1 MSGRQGEKEAAGMN
15 ENTFPVYKVDVIV
28 QFYRTEVLTGQE
40 AKHFTKNDI
49 TPNPKAESI
58 QRLYMRV
65 LQLLFRFRPECHY
78 TVPLSENVQFP
89 MLYEWV
95 SPVMSVYMRM
105 CQFLP
110 LCHVYDFSLNDLLN
124 PKLKRTIT
132 ILSAIQNFLHFR
144 KQRLELTAA
153 HQQSFRCDMD
163 RLQAYTREI
172 KEAEKKIEKLTTIPP
187 EQQAEAKELAS
198 ALAEL
203 TANTQREYQDVTA
216 MNEMVAQCK
225 TEIAEISQKLT
236 QRKVDVATLKDEI
249 SKFKSQIVESPEELK
264 SEMERMK
271 ENVKSIKMSKE
282 LADERLV
289 ELQMRVQCAGQVE
302 AELQVLLKQL
312 QDLQIS
318 MCKTNQQKE
327 EVQRSAAMNEALQ
340 KELKSLSSEEAQ
352 MKRAFAMKLDKQSKH
367 QIRRQK
373 KKEVK
378 DQQVKNIYGQ
388 YDKIHQ
394 KREEFVKK
402 MEESNRETKRFKE
415 RMQELREK
423 CSQHTQK
430 AQEIYER
437 LLTTL
442 EQYNKRIEGIV
453 VDTNADTLK
462 MKSHF

>member
-1 MSGRQGEKEAAGMN
+1 MAARQCEKDAGMS
-15 ENTFPVYKVDVIV
+15 ENTFPVYKMDVIV

-40 AKHFTKNDI
+40 SKHFTKNEL
-49 TPNPKAESI
+49 TPTPKPESV
-58 QRLYMRV
+58 QRLYMRI

-78 TVPLSENVQFP
+78 TVPLSENIQYP
-89 MLYEWV
+89 MLYE
-95 SPVMSVYMRM
+95 SFAPIMSIYMRM

-110 LCHVYDFSLNDLLN
+110 VCRVYDFSLSDLLN
-124 PKLKRTIT
+124 PKTKRTIT

-144 KQRLELTAA
+144 KQRLEITAA
-153 HQQSFRCDMD
+153 HQQSFRADMD

-203 TANTQREYQDVTA
+203 STNTQHEYQDVSA
-216 MNEMVAQCK
+216 INEKVAQFK
-225 TEIAEISQKLT
+225 TEIAELSQKLT
-236 QRKVDVATLKDEI
+236 QRKVEVATLKDEL
-249 SKFKSQIVESPEELK
+249 SKLKSQIVESPEELK
-264 SEMERMK
+264 NEMERMRETAK
-271 ENVKSIKMSKE
+271 NIKMSKE

-289 ELQMRVQCAGQVE
+289 ELQMLVQCASQVE
-302 AELQVLLKQL
+302 AEIQVLLKQL
-312 QDLQIS
+312 QDLQSS
-318 MCKTNQQKE
+318 MGKTKQRKE
-327 EVQRSAAMNEALQ
+327 EVQSLEVMNESLQ

-352 MKRAFAMKLDKQSKH
+352 LKRALTMKLDKESKQ

-394 KREEFVKK
+394 KREEIVKK
-402 MEESNRETKRFKE
+402 IEECNRETKQFKE
-415 RMQELREK
+415 KMQALREN
-423 CSQHTQK
+423 CNQRTQK

-442 EQYNKRIEGIV
+442 EQYHKRIEKILV
-453 VDTNADTLK
+453 ETNADALK

>member
-1 MSGRQGEKEAAGMN
+1 MSDQQCEKDAGMS
-15 ENTFPVYKVDVIV
+15 ENTFPVYKVDAIV

-78 TVPLSENVQFP
+78 TVPFSENVQYP

-95 SPVMSVYMRM
+95 TPIMSVYMRM

-124 PKLKRTIT
+124 PKSKRTIT

-144 KQRLELTAA
+144 KQRLEMTAA
-153 HQQSFRCDMD
+153 HQQSFRSDMD

-172 KEAEKKIEKLTTIPP
+172 KEAERKIEKLTTIPP
-187 EQQAEAKELAS
+187 EQQVEAKELA
-198 ALAEL
+198 AVLAEL
-203 TANTQREYQDVTA
+203 TTNTQHEYQDVSA
-216 MNEMVAQCK
+216 MNEKVAQCK

-236 QRKVDVATLKDEI
+236 QRKVDVATLKGKI
-249 SKFKSQIVESPEELK
+249 AKLKSQIVESPEELK
-264 SEMERMK
+264 NEMERMK
-271 ENVKSIKMSKE
+271 ENVKSIRMSKE

-289 ELQMRVQCAGQVE
+289 ELQMLVQCASQVE
-302 AELQVLLKQL
+302 AEIQVLLKQL
-312 QDLQIS
+312 QDLQS
-318 MCKTNQQKE
+318 TMCKTNQQKE
-327 EVQRSAAMNEALQ
+327 EVQSLAAMNETLQ
-340 KELKSLSSEEAQ
+340 KELKSLSNEEAQ
-352 MKRAFAMKLDKQSKH
+352 MKRALAMKLDKESKQ

-394 KREEFVKK
+394 KREEIVK
-402 MEESNRETKRFKE
+402 MIEESNRETKQFKE
-415 RMQELREK
+415 KMQKLREK
-423 CSQHTQK
+423 CNQQTQK
-430 AQEIYER
+430 AQEFYER

-442 EQYNKRIEGIV
+442 EQYNKRIESIV
-453 VDTNADTLK
+453 VETNADTLK

>member
-1 MSGRQGEKEAAGMN
+1 MT
-15 ENTFPVYKVDVIV
+15 ENTFPVYKVDAIV
-28 QFYRTEVLTGQE
+28 QFYRTEVLIGQE
-40 AKHFTKNDI
+40 AKHFTKSDI
-49 TPNPKAESI
+49 TPTPKAESI

-65 LQLLFRFRPECHY
+65 LQLLFRFRQECHY
-78 TVPLSENVQFP
+78 TVPLSENVQYP

-95 SPVMSVYMRM
+95 TPVMSVYTRM

-110 LCHVYDFSLNDLLN
+110 FCHVYDFSLNDLLN
-124 PKLKRTIT
+124 PKLKRTVT

-144 KQRLELTAA
+144 KQRLEVTAA
-153 HQQSFRCDMD
+153 HQQSFRSDMD

-187 EQQAEAKELAS
+187 EQQAEAKELAA

-203 TANTQREYQDVTA
+203 TTNTQHEYQDVTA
-216 MNEMVAQCK
+216 MTEMVAQCK

-236 QRKVDVATLKDEI
+236 QRKVDVATLKDEM
-249 SKFKSQIVESPEELK
+249 SKLKSQIVESPEELK
-264 SEMERMK
+264 NEMERMK

-289 ELQMRVQCAGQVE
+289 ELQMLVQCAGQVE
-302 AELQVLLKQL
+302 AEIQVLLKQL
-312 QDLQIS
+312 QDLQSS

-327 EVQRSAAMNEALQ
+327 EVQRLAVMNETMQ
-340 KELKSLSSEEAQ
+340 KELKSMSNEEVQ
-352 MKRAFAMKLDKQSKH
+352 MKRALAMKLDKQSKN

-373 KKEVK
+373 KKDVK

-394 KREEFVKK
+394 KREEYVKK
-402 MEESNRETKRFKE
+402 IEESNRETKQFKE
-415 RMQELREK
+415 KMQELREK
-423 CSQHTQK
+423 CNQHTQK

-442 EQYNKRIEGIV
+442 EQYNKRIENIV
-453 VDTNADTLK
+453 VETNADTLK

>member
-1 MSGRQGEKEAAGMN
+1 MSDQQCDKDDMA
-15 ENTFPVYKVDVIV
+15 ENTFPVYKVDTIV
-28 QFYRTEVLTGQE
+28 QFYRTEVLIGQE

-78 TVPLSENVQFP
+78 AVPLSENVQHP
-89 MLYEWV
+89 MLYEAV
-95 SPVMSVYMRM
+95 TPVMSVYMRM

-110 LCHVYDFSLNDLLN
+110 LCHVFDFSLNDLLN
-124 PKLKRTIT
+124 PKSKRTVI
-132 ILSAIQNFLHFR
+132 ILSAIQNFLQFR
-144 KQRLELTAA
+144 KQRLEITAA
-153 HQQSFRCDMD
+153 HQQCFRSDMD

-172 KEAEKKIEKLTTIPP
+172 KEAERKIDKLTTIPP
-187 EQQAEAKELAS
+187 EQQAEAKELAN

-203 TANTQREYQDVTA
+203 TTNTQHEYQDVSA
-216 MNEMVAQCK
+216 MNETVAQCK
-225 TEIAEISQKLT
+225 TEIAELSQKLT

-249 SKFKSQIVESPEELK
+249 VKLKSQIVESPEELK
-264 SEMERMK
+264 NEMERMK
-271 ENVKSIKMSKE
+271 ENVKSIRMSKE

-289 ELQMRVQCAGQVE
+289 ELQMLVQCASQVE
-302 AELQVLLKQL
+302 AEIQVLLKQL
-312 QDLQIS
+312 QDLQSS

-327 EVQRSAAMNEALQ
+327 EVQSLAAMNENLQ
-340 KELKSLSSEEAQ
+340 KELKSLSNEEAQ
-352 MKRAFAMKLDKQSKH
+352 LKRALAMKLDKESKQ

-394 KREEFVKK
+394 KREEIVKRI
-402 MEESNRETKRFKE
+402 EESNRETKRFREK
-415 RMQELREK
+415 MQKLREK
-423 CSQHTQK
+423 CNQQTQK
-430 AQEIYER
+430 AQEFYEH

-453 VDTNADTLK
+453 VETNADTLK